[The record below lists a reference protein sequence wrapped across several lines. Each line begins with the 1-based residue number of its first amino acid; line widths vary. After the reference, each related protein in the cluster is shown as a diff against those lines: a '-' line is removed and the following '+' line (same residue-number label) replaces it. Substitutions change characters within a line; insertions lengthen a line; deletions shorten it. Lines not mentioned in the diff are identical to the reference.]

1 MEEMDTS
8 YFCEFLK
15 QNGISEHVVAVF
27 REEDISG
34 IVFTD
39 LTEEDLKDMNLKIGD
54 CKRLMRLQ
62 GEHRPKP
69 TQVGYAHY
77 GYYHYLCC
85 LRQECGLLY
94 LHGPH
99 LYPNFV

>member
-34 IVFTD
+34 IVFPD
-39 LTEEDLKDMNLKIGD
+39 LTKEDLKQMGLKMGD
-54 CKRLMRLQ
+54 KKLLLQ
-62 GEHRPKP
+62 LQEKHMPEK
-69 TQVGYAHY
+69 TLVSHAHY
-77 GYYHYLCC
+77 SYYHYLFS
-85 LRQECGLLY
+85 LRQMWPLVPTW
-94 LHGPH
+94 GP
-99 LYPNFV
+99 LYPNLV

>member
-39 LTEEDLKDMNLKIGD
+39 LTEEDLNDMNLKKGGI
-54 CKRLMRLQ
+54 KRLLRLQ
-62 GEHRPKP
+62 EKYRPG
-69 TQVGYAHY
+69 TQVSHAHY

-85 LRQECGLLY
+85 LRQKCGLSY
-94 LHGPH
+94 LHKAH
-99 LYPNFV
+99 LYPNLV